1 MAAHTSKHLHSKKS
15 DKNPICILH
24 NLFCHAIIEKAI
36 LFYFVF
42 IERNVL
48 CQFENRYAVSA
59 FFSRQSAPCRF
70 APVVPYHFWNRKK
83 ATAPAICLPPAL
95 LPIPKVW
102 TPSLPP
108 MPLRKPLSKT
118 FTRGAGRKRLP
129 AAGGSG
135 KLHRFSGRTDVHF
148 HAEKRPLLVL

>member
-48 CQFENRYAVSA
+48 CQFENRYVVSA

-70 APVVPYHFWNRKK
+70 EPVVPYHFWNRKK

-118 FTRGAGRKRLP
+118 SMRGWWSWTKTAPRSWRQRKTTPFL
-129 AAGGSG
+129 
-135 KLHRFSGRTDVHF
+135 RTD
-148 HAEKRPLLVL
+148 